1 MRNQTKMEKLIERS
15 IRKINTFNQKFERY
29 LYSKINW
36 SNRLISIKGAR
47 GTGKTTLLLQ
57 YAKSLQKQQKK
68 VIYIAM
74 DDLFFLKNNLLE
86 LAEKFE
92 QLGGRYLLID
102 EVHKYPNWSRE
113 IKLIY
118 DDLPSI
124 NVVFTSSSILEIFK
138 SESDLSRRVVNY
150 DLKELSFR
158 EYLEVSKVKKIPAFT
173 LEELL
178 LNHTEIASDL
188 LQTFKPIPVFNEYI
202 KNGVYPY
209 FLEDLE
215 SYHQKIRN
223 TINLIIDVD
232 IHAVENIDYQLLT
245 KLKKLLFM
253 ISTNVPYTVNVSKLS
268 EVIGVSRPTLLHAL
282 SLLER
287 ARLIVQMNKVNKGMG
302 VLTKPEKI
310 YLNNTN
316 LAYALGE
323 DGVNIGS
330 SRETFFV
337 NQLSGIHSVELSEK
351 ADFIVDKKYTFEV
364 GGKNK
369 KQVQIQGI
377 PDAYIVKDTIEIGVG
392 NIIPLY
398 LFGLIY

>member
-1 MRNQTKMEKLIERS
+1 MEKLIEKS
-15 IRKINTFNQKFERY
+15 IRKINAFNQKFERY

-36 SNRLISIKGAR
+36 NNRLISIKGAR

-57 YAKSLQKQQKK
+57 YAKSLQKEQKN

-86 LAEKFE
+86 LAEKFD
-92 QLGGRYLLID
+92 QLGGTYLLID

-118 DDLPSI
+118 DDLPNL

-158 EYLEVSKVKKIPAFT
+158 EYLELNKTYKSPAFT
-173 LEELL
+173 IEEILK
-178 LNHTEIASDL
+178 NHTEIATEL
-188 LQTFKPIPVFNEYI
+188 LQNFKPIPTFNDYL

-209 FLEDLE
+209 FLEDIE

-253 ISTNVPYTVNVSKLS
+253 ISTNVPFTVNVSKLS
-268 EVIGVSRPTLLHAL
+268 ETIGVSRPTLIHAL

-287 ARLIVQMNKVNKGMG
+287 ARLIVQMHKSNKGIG
-302 VLTKPEKI
+302 ILTKPEKV

-316 LAYALGE
+316 LAYALADE
-323 DGVNIGS
+323 QINIGS
-330 SRETFFV
+330 NRETFFV

-351 ADFIVDKKYTFEV
+351 ADFIVDGKYTFEV

-369 KQVQIQGI
+369 KQLQIQGI
-377 PDAYIVKDTIEIGVG
+377 PDAYIVKDTIEIGIG

-398 LFGLIY
+398 LFGLTY

>member
-29 LYSKINW
+29 LYTKINW
-36 SNRLISIKGAR
+36 GNRLISIKGAR

-173 LEELL
+173 LEEIL

>member
-1 MRNQTKMEKLIERS
+1 MEKIVERS
-15 IRKINTFNQKFERY
+15 TRKINSFNQKFERY
-29 LYSKINW
+29 LFSKINW
-36 SNRLISIKGAR
+36 DNRLISIKGAR

-57 YAKSLQKQQKK
+57 YAKSLLKEQKR

-92 QLGGRYLLID
+92 QLGGTHLLID

-118 DDLPSI
+118 DDLPNL

-158 EYLEVSKVKKIPAFT
+158 EFLAMNKIS
-173 LEELL
+173 ELSTFNL
-178 LNHTEIASDL
+178 DEILTNHQEIATDL
-188 LQTFKPIPVFNEYI
+188 LHSFKPIPAFNDYL

-209 FLEDLE
+209 FLEGLD

-253 ISTNVPYTVNVSKLS
+253 ISSTVPFTINVSKLS
-268 EVIGVSRPTLLHAL
+268 ETIGVSRPTLLHAL

-287 ARLIVQMNKVNKGMG
+287 ARLIVQMHKSSKGIG
-302 VLTKPEKI
+302 ILTKPEKV

-316 LAYALGE
+316 LAYALADE
-323 DGVNIGS
+323 QVNTGT

-337 NQLSGIHSVELSEK
+337 NQLAGIHTIELSEK
-351 ADFIVDKKYTFEV
+351 ADFIVDNTFTFEV

-369 KQVQIQGI
+369 KQLQIQGI
-377 PDAYIVKDTIEIGVG
+377 PDAYIIKDSIEIGVG
-392 NIIPLY
+392 NVIPLY
-398 LFGLIY
+398 LFGLLY

>member
-1 MRNQTKMEKLIERS
+1 MNPGKL
-15 IRKINTFNQKFERY
+15 
-29 LYSKINW
+29 
-36 SNRLISIKGAR
+36 
-47 GTGKTTLLLQ
+47 
-57 YAKSLQKQQKK
+57 
-68 VIYIAM
+68 
-74 DDLFFLKNNLLE
+74 
-86 LAEKFE
+86 
-92 QLGGRYLLID
+92 
-102 EVHKYPNWSRE
+102 
-113 IKLIY
+113 
-118 DDLPSI
+118 
-124 NVVFTSSSILEIFK
+124 VV
-138 SESDLSRRVVNY
+138 
-150 DLKELSFR
+150 
-158 EYLEVSKVKKIPAFT
+158 
-173 LEELL
+173 
-178 LNHTEIASDL
+178 NHTEIASDL

-287 ARLIVQMNKVNKGMG
+287 ARLIVQMNKVNKGVG
-302 VLTKPEKI
+302 LLTKPEKI

>member
-29 LYSKINW
+29 LYTKINW

>member
-15 IRKINTFNQKFERY
+15 IRKINAFNQKFERY
-29 LYSKINW
+29 LYTKINW

-158 EYLEVSKVKKIPAFT
+158 EYLEVSKIKKIPAFT

>member
-1 MRNQTKMEKLIERS
+1 MEKLIES
-15 IRKINTFNQKFERY
+15 SVRKINSFNQKFERY
-29 LYSKINW
+29 LFSKINW
-36 SNRLISIKGAR
+36 DNRLISIKGAR
-47 GTGKTTLLLQ
+47 GSGKTTLLLQ
-57 YAKSLQKQQKK
+57 YAKLLQKKQHS
-68 VIYIAM
+68 VLYIAM

-92 QLGGRYLLID
+92 QLGGSYLLID

-118 DDLPSI
+118 DDFPNLKT
-124 NVVFTSSSILEIFK
+124 VFTSSSILEIFK

-158 EYLEVSKVKKIPAFT
+158 EFLELNGTQKVSSFS
-173 LEELL
+173 LEEIL

-188 LQTFKPIPVFNEYI
+188 LNSFKPIFSFNHYI

-215 SYHQKIRN
+215 SYHQKIIN

-232 IHAVENIDYQLLT
+232 IHAVENIDYQILI

-253 ISTNVPYTVNVSKLS
+253 ISVNVPFTINISKMS
-268 EVIGVSRPTLLHAL
+268 EIIGVSRPTLLHAL

-287 ARLIVQMNKVNKGMG
+287 ARLIVQMNKSNKGIG
-302 VLTKPEKI
+302 ILTKPEKI

-316 LAYALGE
+316 LAYALGDE
-323 DGVNIGS
+323 QVNVGTN
-330 SRETFFV
+330 RETFFV
-337 NQLSGIHSVELSEK
+337 NQLSGIHQVELSDK
-351 ADFIVDKKYTFEV
+351 ADFIVDNKYTFEV

-369 KQVQIQGI
+369 KQLQIKGI
-377 PDAYIVKDTIEIGVG
+377 PDSFIVKDTIEIGVG
-392 NIIPLY
+392 NIVPLY
-398 LFGLIY
+398 LFGLLY